1 MSTYTPIAS
10 QTLGSAAATVTFS
23 SIPQGYTDL
32 VIVGNGYGTISNGQ
46 APTLIFNSDTSALYS
61 RTVLSG
67 NGTAASSTRYS
78 GGTSIVVG
86 NAVGWETDSTKPAMF
101 IAHIMNYSNTTTFKT
116 ILARDGAANTTY
128 PGTEANVGLYRSTN
142 AINSIQI
149 KAGGSANFASGST
162 FSIYG
167 IQVGDKAQKAQGG
180 NIVTSSG
187 GYMYHAFTSSGVF
200 IPNEPLTA
208 EVLVIAG
215 GGGGGG
221 TFGGGGAAG
230 GVSYHSGKSF
240 ARLNYPV
247 TVGAGGAATANLAAS
262 AGGNSIVNG
271 ITSNGGGPGG
281 NYNNITSQNLDGGS
295 GGGAV
300 GDSPASAAGTATQG
314 NTGGATGYGNNGGTR
329 NGFGAGGGGGAG
341 VAGGNASGSSNG
353 GVGGDGLN
361 TWSTWASATSTGVSG
376 YYAGGAGGYQNI
388 ATATAGG
395 AGGGGFGGTSV
406 FFGGSGNGG
415 PATVNTGSGGG
426 GSVGAGYG
434 GTPAPG
440 ASGIVIIRYAI

>member
-1 MSTYTPIAS
+1 MSTYTPIAT
-10 QTLGSAAATVTFS
+10 QTLSTSAPSVTFS

-32 VIVGNGYGTISNGQ
+32 IIVVNGLVSTNASAAWLG
-46 APTLIFNSDTSALYS
+46 FNNDTSTLYS
-61 RTVLSG
+61 STRLTGSG
-67 NGTAASSTRYS
+67 SVAASSRFTDRTNSNNWY
-78 GGTSIVVG
+78 GGSAAG
-86 NAVGWETDSTKPAMF
+86 LSSTNNNTVTVQ
-101 IAHIMNYSNTTTFKT
+101 IQNYSNSTTFKT
-116 ILARDGAANTTY
+116 WMSKTSSLAV
-128 PGTEANVGLYRSTN
+128 EAVVGLYRSTS
-142 AINSIQI
+142 AITTVTL
-149 KAGGSANFASGST
+149 GMEGSVNYSSGTT
-162 FSIYG
+162 FSLYG
-167 IQVGDKAQKAQGG
+167 IQVGNAAQKAQGG

-247 TVGAGGAATANLAAS
+247 IVGAGGAATANLAAS

-341 VAGGNASGSSNG
+341 VAGGNASGNNSG
-353 GVGGDGLN
+353 GVGGNGLN
-361 TWSTWASATSTGVSG
+361 TWSAWASATNTGVSG

-388 ATATAGG
+388 STATAGG
-395 AGGGGFGGTSV
+395 AGGGGFGGTSI